1 MTFFIFNYSL
11 LCCVGGISINPFNNM
26 KKRFFTPLFM
36 LFSYALLGSILYF
49 ASPPAEQ
56 KIKMSGAMK
65 SMDMWTHQRSYPGNI
80 VPDNKFYE
88 AFEYSRNNLSGQL
101 DNSGDSWTPL
111 GPHNFGGRT
120 TALEFN
126 PLNANTI
133 YAGSASGGLWRS
145 YTGGVGV
152 NAWQHI
158 NTGFTVLG
166 VGAIAVHPTDS
177 NTIYIGTGEVYGYG
191 TSIGG
196 FTIRTTRGSYGIGI
210 LKTTNGGL
218 NWSKTLDWSYNSMR
232 GVQVV
237 RINPLNPNTVWAGTT
252 EGTYR
257 TYNGGA
263 SWEQVDTTIMVTD
276 LVINPN
282 DTGNVLIACG
292 NLGTPGTGFYKTT
305 NSGGS
310 WIKITTGL
318 PATYGGKAIFSVYK
332 QSPNVVFASIG
343 NGYLTGA
350 GTWLVRSTDFG
361 STWTT
366 RSTLDYSTYQ
376 GWFAHFALVHPSDS
390 SRVLTAGVDVFKS
403 TNGGFGLTQ
412 KSFWYLWDLGRT
424 PIGGPEGPPDYSHAD
439 HHCAISHPTDPD
451 IVYMGNDGG
460 IFRTTDFG
468 ESFSGLNGGY
478 QTQQF
483 YNGFSSAHTDSMLSF
498 GGLQDNA
505 SAIWDG
511 QLAWI
516 RTLGGDGNW
525 TAINNRNADT
535 MYGTSQYLNIYRST
549 DGGNDF
555 NNIAPPTAGNG
566 GFVSPFMLAHNNPQI
581 IYSANGIIYKSTNAG
596 NTWFS
601 PNGGINID
609 PGNLSLGMA
618 VSPVNDNVAYIT
630 TTPIATNAKVFR
642 TTNGGANWVNV
653 TGTLPNRYMVDIAA
667 DPWIES
673 FVYVTLSG
681 FGSNHVYMS
690 QDYGAT
696 WIDIDNNLPDVP
708 TSAIVVDPLD
718 NEHIYLGNDIGV
730 YVTTN
735 GGTNWQEFKTGMPD
749 AAIVMDLSISPLNRK
764 LRAATHGNGVFERDL
779 LSPKVGIEPI
789 SSELNYDL
797 SQNFPNPF
805 NPDTRINYSIQKAGN
820 VDIIVYDILGK
831 EVARLV
837 SEFKSPGNYSVIW
850 KGINNAGFQVAS
862 GIYFYSIRAG
872 DFYSVKKMTLIR

>member
-1 MTFFIFNYSL
+1 MGLAFQ
-11 LCCVGGISINPFNNM
+11 
-26 KKRFFTPLFM
+26 
-36 LFSYALLGSILYF
+36 YF
-49 ASPPAEQ
+49 APSIKFTKE
-56 KIKMSGAMK
+56 KMSGAMR
-65 SMDMWTHQRSYPGNI
+65 SLDMWADQRSYPGDVI
-80 VPDNKFYE
+80 PDAKYHE
-88 AFEYSRNNLSGQL
+88 AFEYSKNNLSKEL

-120 TALEFN
+120 TALAFN

-152 NAWQHI
+152 SAWEQI
-158 NTGFTVLG
+158 NTGFSLLG

-191 TSIGG
+191 ISIGG
-196 FTIRTTRGSYGIGI
+196 FSVRTTRGSYGIGI

-218 NWSKTLDWSYNSMR
+218 NWNKTLDWSYNSMR

-257 TYNGGA
+257 TYDGGA

-282 DTGNVLIACG
+282 DTGSVLIACG
-292 NLGTPGTGFYKTT
+292 NLSTPGTGFYKTT

-310 WIKITTGL
+310 WTKITSGL
-318 PATYGGKAIFSVYK
+318 PPTYGGKAIFSVYK
-332 QSPNVVFASIG
+332 QSPNVVYASIG
-343 NGYLTGA
+343 NGYITNA
-350 GTWLVRSTDFG
+350 GTWLVMSTNFG

-366 RSTLDYSTYQ
+366 RNTLDYATYQ
-376 GWFAHFALVHPSDS
+376 GWFAHFALVHPADS

-403 TNGGFGLTQ
+403 TNGGFGLSQ

-439 HHCAISHPTDPD
+439 HHCAISHPTDPN

-483 YNGFSSAHTDSMLSF
+483 YNGFSSSHTDSLLSF
-498 GGLQDNA
+498 GGMQDNA

-516 RTLGGDGNW
+516 RNLGGDGNW
-525 TAINNRNADT
+525 TAINYRNDDT
-535 MYGTSQYLNIYRST
+535 LYGTSQYLNIYMST
-549 DGGNDF
+549 DGGFDF
-555 NNIAPPTAGNG
+555 NNIAPPNANTG
-566 GFVSPFMLAHNNPQI
+566 GFVSPFMLAYSNPQV
-581 IYSANGIIYKSTNAG
+581 IYSANGSIYKSTNAG
-596 NTWFS
+596 SSWFS
-601 PNGGINID
+601 PNGGINLD

-618 VSPVNDNVAYIT
+618 ISPINENVAYVT
-630 TTPIATNAKVFR
+630 TSPVSTNAKVFR
-642 TTNGGANWVNV
+642 TTNGGNTWVNT
-653 TGTLPNRYMVDIAA
+653 TGSLPNRYMVDIAA
-667 DPWIES
+667 DPFIES
-673 FVYVTLSG
+673 YVYVTLSG
-681 FGSNHVYMS
+681 FGTNHIYMS
-690 QDYGAT
+690 PDYGTT

-708 TSAIVVDPLD
+708 TSAVVVDPLD

-735 GGTNWQEFKTGMPD
+735 AGTNWQEFKTGMPD
-749 AAIVMDLSISPLNRK
+749 AAVVMDLSISPLNRK
-764 LRAATHGNGVFERDL
+764 LRAATHGNGVYERDL
-779 LSPKVGIEPI
+779 LSPKVGIDPI
-789 SSELNYDL
+789 STELKYDL
-797 SQNFPNPF
+797 SQNYPNPF
-805 NPDTRINYSIQKAGN
+805 NPETKINYSIQRAGN
-820 VDIIVYDILGK
+820 VEVIVYDILGK

-837 SEFKSPGNYSVIW
+837 NEFKSPGNYSAVW
-850 KGINNAGFQVAS
+850 RGVNNSGVPVAS

-872 DFYSVKKMTLIR
+872 DFYKVRKMTLVR